1 MTIQNHVLSV
11 LVQNHHGVLSRISG
25 MFAARGFNI
34 DSLTVGPTHDPAIS
48 RMTVALK
55 GDSAI
60 IDQLEKQLNKVTEV
74 IVVKQLSQS
83 AAFVDRELVLVK
95 VKATAEKR
103 SEIMEIINIFRAK
116 TVDITPTTMTIE
128 VTGTQDK
135 LNTML
140 SMVESYGILEIARTG
155 IVGLMRGPE
164 GMHANALAEQ
174 KH

>member
-1 MTIQNHVLSV
+1 MQNHVLSV

>member
-60 IDQLEKQLNKVTEV
+60 IDQLENQLNKVTEV

-155 IVGLMRGPE
+155 IVGLMRGPD
-164 GMHANALAEQ
+164 GMHVGALAEQ